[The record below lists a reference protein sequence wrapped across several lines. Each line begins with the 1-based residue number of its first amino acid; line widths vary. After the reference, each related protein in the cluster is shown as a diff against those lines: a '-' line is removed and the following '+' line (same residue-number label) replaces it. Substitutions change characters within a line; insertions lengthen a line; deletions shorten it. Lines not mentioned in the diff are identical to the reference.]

1 MALWWFDVWLFYPF
15 NPRAMSLVVGSIA
28 FFSYNIPPFPLGL
41 VSYTTD
47 NLPPLPSFRA
57 AKGPLCAFYECQT
70 LIKKNHLVFIFQIFY
85 GKVIQRFLPCCSLCP
100 LSDSLIYIYI
110 YSYQGNVWQWMVINC
125 NVECYWLCTTF
136 LLESSAFRL
145 TLYIDCKKE
154 LGICENCLAFGGD
167 TDGSSAWAPRL
178 LVAQ

>member
-1 MALWWFDVWLFYPF
+1 MQFCWFQRHFLNQHYDIEILCGFGPKTDSFPSHCTASQIESVLSLSIPFLFSSGCGCTVALWWFDVWLFYPF

-100 LSDSLIYIYI
+100 LSDSLIYIY
-110 YSYQGNVWQWMVINC
+110 SYQGNV
-125 NVECYWLCTTF
+125 
-136 LLESSAFRL
+136 
-145 TLYIDCKKE
+145 
-154 LGICENCLAFGGD
+154 
-167 TDGSSAWAPRL
+167 
-178 LVAQ
+178 